1 MSKENLSAVS
11 RRKAED
17 RIRKDVIVK
26 CKVCDGIMKFH
37 RAKTDGTTFI
47 VQGMTNYYHCA
58 ICLRNV
64 VLTQL

>member
-1 MSKENLSAVS
+1 MKEFQSELTKAN
-11 RRKAED
+11 RKKVED

-37 RAKTDGTTFI
+37 RAKTD
-47 VQGMTNYYHCA
+47 NYYHCA

>member
-26 CKVCDGIMKFH
+26 CKVCNGIMKFH
-37 RAKTDGTTFI
+37 RAKTD
-47 VQGMTNYYHCA
+47 NYYHCA

>member
-1 MSKENLSAVS
+1 MKEYQSELTKAN
-11 RRKAED
+11 RKAAED

-26 CKVCDGIMKFH
+26 CKVCNGIMTFH
-37 RAKTDGTTFI
+37 RAKTG
-47 VQGMTNYYHCA
+47 NYYHCA

>member
-1 MSKENLSAVS
+1 MKEYQSELTKAN
-11 RRKAED
+11 RRAAED
-17 RIRKDVIVK
+17 RIREDVIVK

-37 RAKTDGTTFI
+37 REKTENAIEFI
-47 VQGMTNYYHCA
+47 NNYYHCS